1 VKTASPYRQAIF
13 NERCRDVDIMSLM
26 PPPPPPP
33 PPSGWTWTNPF
44 VSKVN
49 VTDPNSATK
58 INLAGIIA
66 GITVPLIVFGLI
78 VLCVYIYCKKKKAK
92 EEQERA
98 DSRKKKKDE
107 GPGENKRK
115 KANEFEKSKAER
127 KMDDEIL
134 Q

>member
-1 VKTASPYRQAIF
+1 MLNQDVKTASSYRQAVF
-13 NERCRDVDIMSLM
+13 NERCGNVDIMKLI

-33 PPSGWTWTNPF
+33 PASSWTWTNPF

-66 GITVPLIVFGLI
+66 GILVPVVVFGLI
-78 VLCVYIYCKKKKAK
+78 ALCIYIYCKKKKAK

-98 DSRKKKKDE
+98 ESRK
-107 GPGENKRK
+107 
-115 KANEFEKSKAER
+115 
-127 KMDDEIL
+127 
-134 Q
+134 